1 MSVTAAA
8 VLCALVNS
16 LSGSRGMAGAVLKM
30 VTGLV
35 MAAVILGPLEKH
47 WDLDLNRRFQEL
59 DQQVSAAV
67 AKGEEI
73 SQNALRQRIKQE
85 TEAYIL
91 DKAARLGLTL
101 EVRVDLSDDDLP
113 VPVGVTLRGA
123 VSPAARAELEAMI
136 RQDLGIGK
144 EGQVWV

>member
-1 MSVTAAA
+1 
-8 VLCALVNS
+8 
-16 LSGSRGMAGAVLKM
+16 MAGAVLKM

-35 MAAVILGPLEKH
+35 MAAVILGPLGKH

-67 AKGEEI
+67 AKGEEL

>member
-1 MSVTAAA
+1 
-8 VLCALVNS
+8 
-16 LSGSRGMAGAVLKM
+16 MAGAVLKM